1 MQLKS
6 TIKSRINIETRDEI
20 VRQILV
26 VEKKCER
33 FTYHKNISSS
43 DINDRFTINELIE
56 AHSLLSDMISRVSP
70 ENSIYQSNAL
80 SILKN
85 PRMDDKARLFN
96 DIIALFGFLQAL
108 KTAYSEGLQ
117 GSIKELI
124 YVNLFN
130 DLLDASEYLL
140 QEGWKDAAAV
150 MIGRLLER
158 SSKKIV
164 AKE

>member
-1 MQLKS
+1 MRLLGKFLWLK
-6 TIKSRINIETRDEI
+6 
-20 VRQILV
+20 
-26 VEKKCER
+26 KKCER

-56 AHSLLSDMISRVSP
+56 GRFITFRYDIAGLSRKFNISK
-70 ENSIYQSNAL
+70 SNAL

-124 YVNLFN
+124 YV
-130 DLLDASEYLL
+130 SL
-140 QEGWKDAAAV
+140 Q
-150 MIGRLLER
+150 
-158 SSKKIV
+158 
-164 AKE
+164 